1 MYIDLGGMLVG
12 RGLIWI
18 EKVKL
23 SNGFQEMHIYS
34 TITNFVTLLEKKENG
49 LHDI

>member
-1 MYIDLGGMLVG
+1 MLVG

-34 TITNFVTLLEKKENG
+34 TVTDFATLLEKQENR
-49 LHDI
+49 LYDIS